1 MKKLL
6 ILLLSIFTL
15 IPAVGCMNNS
25 LLESSQN
32 EYGFVDSCFSDPD
45 ITYRCAYKLPQ
56 TEFNK
61 SNATIEFFYGHFS
74 VDDEGTDMIIRV
86 FLVADEPSRPIN
98 EWDTNAYFI
107 KEISGKD
114 FMSDEYSCYGK
125 INEEGKT
132 VWEFSHSE
140 TIKIPERF
148 FDREEG
154 SIMLGFVEY
163 SVDSQTYGSVK
174 SINVNFR
181 VAGDSVT
188 FYVPNNK

>member
-61 SNATIEFFYGHFS
+61 SNAAIEFFYGHFS

-86 FLVADEPSRPIN
+86 FLVADELSRPIN
-98 EWDTNAYFI
+98 EW
-107 KEISGKD
+107 
-114 FMSDEYSCYGK
+114 
-125 INEEGKT
+125 
-132 VWEFSHSE
+132 
-140 TIKIPERF
+140 ER
-148 FDREEG
+148 
-154 SIMLGFVEY
+154 MLILLR
-163 SVDSQTYGSVK
+163 K
-174 SINVNFR
+174 
-181 VAGDSVT
+181 
-188 FYVPNNK
+188 